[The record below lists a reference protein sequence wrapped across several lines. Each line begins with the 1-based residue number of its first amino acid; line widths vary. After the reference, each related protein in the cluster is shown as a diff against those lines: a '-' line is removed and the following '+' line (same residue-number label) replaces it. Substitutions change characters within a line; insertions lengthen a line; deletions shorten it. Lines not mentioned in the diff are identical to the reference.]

1 MVYKFMEGKEREEE
15 EWGKCVA
22 GVEKFPATL
31 WNLDNL
37 LMRLLDVL

>member
-15 EWGKCVA
+15 EWGKCVV

-31 WNLDNL
+31 WNLDNSL
-37 LMRLLDVL
+37 KISLDVP

>member
-1 MVYKFMEGKEREEE
+1 MEGEEREEE

>member
-1 MVYKFMEGKEREEE
+1 MEGKEREEG

-22 GVEKFPATL
+22 SVEKFPATL

>member
-1 MVYKFMEGKEREEE
+1 MIYKFMEGKEREEE

>member
-1 MVYKFMEGKEREEE
+1 MKGKGREEE

-31 WNLDNL
+31 WNLEIYL
-37 LMRLLDVL
+37 